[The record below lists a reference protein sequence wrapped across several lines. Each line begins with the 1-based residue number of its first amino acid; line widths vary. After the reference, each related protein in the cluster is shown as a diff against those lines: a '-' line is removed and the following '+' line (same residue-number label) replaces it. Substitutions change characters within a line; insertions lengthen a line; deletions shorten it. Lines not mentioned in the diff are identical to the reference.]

1 VPVSSLAGIAHITLS
16 VRNRDTSVEFYRDV
30 LGFHEYKTED
40 GPHWRRTFCRHPN
53 GLVLCL
59 TQHTDHF
66 NARFDPRHAGMDHLA
81 FAVSSPDDLE
91 EWEKRLDALEVE
103 HTPILHGDHGPLLMF
118 EDPDGIQLELC
129 CPDPPAG

>member
-1 VPVSSLAGIAHITLS
+1 MSSLAGIAHITLS

-81 FAVSSPDDLE
+81 FAVSSPTTSKSGRSG
-91 EWEKRLDALEVE
+91 WTRSKWS
-103 HTPILHGDHGPLLMF
+103 TPRSSTATTGR
-118 EDPDGIQLELC
+118 C
-129 CPDPPAG
+129 